1 MEWLNYHH
9 LLYFWMVAREGGVS
23 KAAEKLRISQPTV
36 SAQVK
41 RLERALGER
50 LLERQGRTVALTEA
64 GRVVY
69 RYADEIFAL
78 GRELR
83 ETLRGRPSEGAVQLT
98 VGVADAVPKLVVYRL
113 LEPATR
119 ASPVR
124 ITCVE
129 DRPEQLVARLAL
141 HELDVV
147 LSDAP
152 AAPHVRAKVYDHLLG
167 ESGTSFFAA
176 APLAR
181 RLRPKFPA
189 SLASAPILLPTADS
203 ALRRRL
209 EEWFEAA
216 ELRPRVVG
224 EFQDPALLEAF
235 GEGGDAVFP
244 APTAIEREVCRHYR
258 VRVVGRTAAVRQRY
272 YAISVERRLKHPA
285 VVAIT
290 AGARRDLFSAPNV
303 DTRQPS
309 S

>member
-9 LLYFWMVAREGGVS
+9 LLYFWTVAREGGVS
-23 KAAEKLRISQPTV
+23 RAAEKLRISQPTV
-36 SAQVK
+36 SAQIK
-41 RLERALGER
+41 RLERSLGER
-50 LLERQGRTVALTEA
+50 LLERQGRTVTLTEA
-64 GRVVY
+64 GRVAY

-83 ETLRGRPSEGAVQLT
+83 ETLRGRPSAGAAHLT

-113 LEPATR
+113 LEPATLV
-119 ASPVR
+119 SPVR
-124 ITCVE
+124 ITCIE
-129 DRPEQLVARLAL
+129 DRPEQLVARLAV

-147 LSDAP
+147 LSDTP
-152 AAPHVRAKVYDHLLG
+152 SSPHVRAKVYDHLLG
-167 ESGTSFFAA
+167 ESGISFFAA

-181 RLRPKFPA
+181 RLRSKFPA
-189 SLASAPILLPTADS
+189 SLASAPILLPTTDS

-216 ELRPRVVG
+216 ELLPRVVG
-224 EFQDPALLEAF
+224 EFQDPALLAAF
-235 GEGGDAVFP
+235 GEGGGAVFP

-258 VRVVGRTAAVRQRY
+258 VRVVGRTEAVRQRY

-290 AGARRDLFSAPNV
+290 AGARRDLFSAV
-303 DTRQPS
+303 PS
-309 S
+309 ALR